1 MEKNRTVYAKAPAR
15 KATAELVIKDFVEV
29 MKTSQPGSS
38 YSSNT
43 FMVGEIPMAI
53 EIYPNGFDEEDIGE
67 VSVFLS
73 NQSDADLD
81 MVKCQFVTEIKTMIY
96 DDEMAADSH
105 AHHGIFYFLSHAE
118 CTEAY
123 KDKDS

>member
-1 MEKNRTVYAKAPAR
+1 MEKNRTVYAKASAG

-29 MKTSQPGSS
+29 MKASEPGKS
-38 YSSNT
+38 YSSDT
-43 FMVGEIPMAI
+43 FMVGEMPMAI
-53 EIYPNGFDEEDIGE
+53 EIYPNGFEEEDRGE

-73 NQSDADLD
+73 NQSGAHLD
-81 MVKCQFVTEIKTMIY
+81 VVKCQFVTEIKTMIY
-96 DDEMAADSH
+96 DDEMATDDH
-105 AHHGIFYFLSHAE
+105 NGIFSFLSHAE

>member
-1 MEKNRTVYAKAPAR
+1 MEKNRTVYAKASAG

-29 MKTSQPGSS
+29 MKTSQPGKS
-38 YSSNT
+38 YSSDT

-53 EIYPNGFDEEDIGE
+53 EIYPNGSEEEDRGE

-105 AHHGIFYFLSHAE
+105 RGILYFLSHAD
-118 CTEAY
+118 CTAAY